1 MKIGNTIE
9 LELHIILMVSGTLS
23 INNTSRSN
31 VGYMFQESYW
41 WPCWSTPAPGFL
53 AHRVSGHLQG
63 PTQDPP
69 RDPKT
74 SGEWNTTSARRQVQT
89 PDIWAPSLQE
99 ESLPAESTLTT
110 ETKDRAS
117 LPGLLI
123 EANIIT

>member
-1 MKIGNTIE
+1 MKIGDTIE

-63 PTQDPP
+63 PPQDPTW
-69 RDPKT
+69 DLKT
-74 SGEWNTTSARRQVQT
+74 SGEWNTAAAPIQSNRAGPETSL
-89 PDIWAPSLQE
+89 IGK
-99 ESLPAESTLTT
+99 AENL
-110 ETKDRAS
+110 A
-117 LPGLLI
+117 
-123 EANIIT
+123 